1 MKYNCNKNNFK
12 TLWIIILLGFCQ
24 NLPAQVDLSGI
35 WVSNVRVSDRDSLW
49 PKDLPFTD
57 EGLIA
62 HKKAGTTE
70 DPAFQCIIGF
80 GRIVSAGFPTEII
93 QTEKQVTILYEY
105 NHQVRRLY
113 TDGRKHPKKVRQTL
127 MGHSIA
133 YWDESTLVVDT
144 IGVKP
149 LFFRLHG
156 VPYSKEAHFTE
167 KIKLLDND
175 QTLENTILI
184 DDSKF
189 YTKPWEAKIYL
200 SLNNAAKIMEYDCT
214 IREHLK
220 PQKSE

>member
-1 MKYNCNKNNFK
+1 MIYKNSKYYLKFL
-12 TLWIIILLGFCQ
+12 TIFFSLSFSQHLA
-24 NLPAQVDLSGI
+24 AQVDLSGI
-35 WVSNVRVSDRDSLW
+35 WVSKVRVSDRDSLW

-62 HKKAGTTE
+62 HKKAGTAE

-93 QTEKQVTILYEY
+93 QTERQVTILYEY

-113 TDGRKHPKKVRQTL
+113 TDGRNHPKKVRQTL

-133 YWDESTLVVDT
+133 YWDQSTLIVDT

-156 VPYSKEAHFTE
+156 VPYSKKAHFTE
-167 KIKLLDND
+167 KIRLLDNNK
-175 QTLENTILI
+175 TLENIILI
-184 DDSKF
+184 DDPEF

-214 IREHLK
+214 IRDHLK
-220 PQKSE
+220 P